1 MIRDLL
7 KWVAPGVVTV
17 LGGTVA
23 ALAMATP
30 AMLETLTEEG
40 ETALQSAGAGWAQI
54 AFTGRTVHLTG
65 TTASDAE
72 RDLAIARLQD
82 VPGIG
87 WVDNTVTIAPL
98 AAPYRI
104 NVSVED
110 GMVSLF
116 GSVPNET
123 IRQDFLKRGD
133 LAEIDLQVRAG
144 QPDEQAWRA
153 ALDFALSQVDLV
165 ETGYF
170 ELSDLTLNAVGRARS
185 ERALGQLQ
193 MALAE
198 SPAGLDIGQIDIEP
212 VRVTPY
218 TWRAEFDGE
227 LISISGHVPEVRV
240 VDRLRTADVSGLPVA
255 TGLSLAS
262 GAPEGFAEQT
272 KLLVEL
278 LALLERGEA
287 EIIDGVS
294 RLTGVPPSVEVAQA
308 VTEALSGTG
317 SIVNLSA
324 PRIADY
330 WVSINRQ
337 PGGTLVFDGFVPD
350 EPTRADFEAV
360 PGADVSFLKFGAGAP
375 PAYRSAVDFG
385 LDLLEH
391 LSEGRFSLAGKAIS
405 ISGLAQS
412 PTDYRKL
419 LDLLESGLPQGVT
432 VAEMGIEAP
441 RAATYSFAARLEAGG
456 GVMLEGMLPNPD
468 VEAQLLAS
476 AGTSARSRVSYA
488 SGEATGFVASAE
500 QALDFL
506 PWLRTGVVRFDGTGW
521 TVEGEPLSDIDR
533 GSIEA
538 EFAVRGLAKSGWA
551 LALSEPAPMPGL
563 ADPYLWSAERLPD
576 GSFLFAGNVPAAS
589 LQSWLKVH
597 VDTRVADTSVVS
609 KGAPEGFAAA
619 VGVAVDALLAL
630 EQGRASFDGASWSLS
645 GTAADATAR
654 EIVLA
659 QIEPLAL
666 ATSPEIAV
674 PEPAPVEPYLWSA
687 AKTPDGVVLEGAV
700 PVETLQRFLKV
711 RAGDAVE
718 DKTILRAD
726 APDGFASEVLQAM
739 DVLALIEE
747 GRVAFDGDT
756 WSATGKSLAAGAADE
771 ATTLVGTSSPR
782 WTVSLE
788 DPVPVEIAQAVASAP
803 EATSPEPVAEPAP
816 PYLFK
821 AVRAAN
827 GAVSLSGQV
836 PAMATVTYL
845 STIADA
851 DASALVVDPNAPEAF
866 MPNVLAGMRALLQM
880 REGQLELVDGAWSL
894 SGEAVSRE
902 ARSMIETEI
911 ASLGDAWTISVTA
924 PSGLAQCQA
933 RLAELSAHNAILFQS
948 GAAIIATG
956 AGPELDAFAEA
967 LQLCPEAAVEVEGHT
982 DADGDDQLNLALSV
996 ARAEAVVGALIE
1008 RGVSPAR
1015 LYAIG
1020 YGESQPV
1027 ADNATADGKRRNRRI
1042 VVSVRAD

>member
-30 AMLETLTEEG
+30 AMLETLAEEG
-40 ETALQSAGAGWAQI
+40 ETALQSVGAGWAQI

-72 RDLAIARLQD
+72 RELAIASLWS
-82 VPGIG
+82 VPGVAG
-87 WVDNTVTIAPL
+87 VDETITIAPL
-98 AAPYRI
+98 AAPFRI

-110 GMVSLF
+110 GAVSLF
-116 GSVPNET
+116 GSVPNENE
-123 IRQDFLKRGD
+123 RQSLLGLGF
-133 LAEIDLQVRAG
+133 AAVDLQVRSG
-144 QPDEQAWRA
+144 QPDVLAWRA
-153 ALDFALSQVDLV
+153 ALDFALDQADLV

-198 SPAGLDIGQIDIEP
+198 APTGLDIGEIDIEP
-212 VRVTPY
+212 VRVRPY

-227 LISISGHVPEVRV
+227 SISISGHVPEVRV
-240 VDRLRTADVSGLPVA
+240 VDRLRMADVSGLPIA

-262 GAPEGFAEQT
+262 GAPDGFAEQS

-278 LALLERGEA
+278 LARLEQGEA

-294 RLTGVPPSVEVAQA
+294 RLTGAPPSVEVAQA
-308 VTEALSGTG
+308 VTEALSGTD
-317 SIVNLSA
+317 SIVTLA
-324 PRIADY
+324 PPRIADY

-350 EPTRADFEAV
+350 DSTRADFEAV

-375 PAYRSAVDFG
+375 TSYRRAVDFG
-385 LDLLEH
+385 LDLLAH
-391 LSEGRFSLAGKAIS
+391 LSEGRFSLAGNAIS

-412 PTDYRKL
+412 PTDYRRL
-419 LDLLESGLPQGVT
+419 LDLLESDLPQGVAL
-432 VAEMGIEAP
+432 AEMGIQAP

-456 GVMLEGMLPNPD
+456 VVLEGMLPNPE

-476 AGTSARSRVSYA
+476 AGSSARSRVSYA
-488 SGEATGFVASAE
+488 SGEAPGFITSAE

-506 PWLRTGVVRFDGTGW
+506 PWLRKGAVRFDGTGW
-521 TVEGEPLSDIDR
+521 TVEGEPLSEIDK
-533 GSIEA
+533 GSIES
-538 EFAVRGLAKSGWA
+538 EFAVRGLAQTGWT
-551 LALSEPAPMPGL
+551 LSLSEPAPMPSI

-597 VDTRVADTSVVS
+597 VGTRVADTSVVS
-609 KGAPEGFAAA
+609 EGAPEGFADAA
-619 VGVAVDALLAL
+619 RAAVDALLAM

-645 GTAADATAR
+645 GTAADDTAR
-654 EIVLA
+654 EIALA
-659 QIEPLAL
+659 QVEPLAL

-687 AKTPDGVVLEGAV
+687 AKSADGIVLEGSV
-700 PVETLQRFLKV
+700 PVETLQRFLRV
-711 RAGDAVE
+711 RAGDALE
-718 DKTILRAD
+718 DSTVLRAD
-726 APDGFASEVLQAM
+726 APEGFASEVLQAM
-739 DVLALIEE
+739 DVLGLIEE

-756 WSATGKSLAAGAADE
+756 WSAAGKLIAAGAADE
-771 ATTLVGTSSPR
+771 ATALVGTSSPR
-782 WTVSLE
+782 WTFSLE
-788 DPVPVEIAQAVASAP
+788 DPAPVEVAQAVAPVP

-816 PYLFK
+816 PYLFT
-821 AVRAAN
+821 AIRSAE

-836 PAMATVTYL
+836 PASATASYL
-845 STIADA
+845 ATIADA
-851 DASALVVDPNAPEAF
+851 DASALVVDAAAPEAF

-880 REGQLELVDGAWSL
+880 REGQLQLDDGAWSL
-894 SGEAVSRE
+894 RGEAMSHG
-902 ARSMIETEI
+902 ARSAIEAEI
-911 ASLGDAWTISVTA
+911 ASLGDIWTVDVTA
-924 PSGLAQCQA
+924 PSGLEQCQA

-948 GAAIIATG
+948 GAAIIAAG

-967 LQLCPEAAVEVEGHT
+967 LQLCPDVAVEVEGHT

-1008 RGVSPAR
+1008 RGISPAR

-1027 ADNATADGKRRNRRI
+1027 ADNNTADGKRRNRRI